1 MIRSNPFSS
10 STLFITVLG
19 LLITLCVAT
28 RAFPYYGFS
37 GWESGALGYDLA
49 LNAAQEEEKPLILYF
64 HIDPSIWNDRMKDE
78 YLADYEINE
87 FLEGLPKVH
96 INPDKGEAESAIS
109 SEYNITRY
117 PAFLVFIPSFNTEP
131 WRIHPFSDTDTTK
144 EEFLNS
150 IKDNIVYEYNNKAF
164 ECVENE
170 DYENALR
177 YFEIALNYDPDTAY
191 SYYGMGN
198 VYHLLAS
205 EQTDVEFLNKAEE
218 RYSKALEIDPEH
230 EPSMEAL
237 KKIWG
242 QKEE

>member
-1 MIRSNPFSS
+1 MIRNNPFSRP
-10 STLFITVLG
+10 TLFITVLG
-19 LLITLCVAT
+19 LFINLCVAT
-28 RAFPYYGFS
+28 TAFSYYSFY

-49 LNAAQEEEKPLILYF
+49 LNAAQEEERPLILYF
-64 HIDPSIWNDRMKDE
+64 HIDPSTWNDRMKDE
-78 YLADYEINE
+78 YLADYEING
-87 FLEGLPKVH
+87 FLEGLLKVH
-96 INPDKGEAESAIS
+96 INPEEGEAESAIA
-109 SEYNITRY
+109 SEYNIVRY

-131 WRIHPFSDTDTTK
+131 RRIHPFSETDMTK

-150 IKDNIVYEYNNKAF
+150 VKDNIVYEYNNKAF

-177 YFEIALNYDPDTAY
+177 YFEMALNYDPDTAY

-205 EQTDVEFLNKAEE
+205 EQNDVELLNKAEE
-218 RYSKALEIDPEH
+218 KYLEALEIDPQH
-230 EPSMEAL
+230 EASIEAL
-237 KKIWG
+237 KEIRG